1 MSHSSSNTSSSSLN
15 HHNHHNHPQHVVYS
29 YPSSS
34 SSASS
39 SSGGS
44 TSMVTTPSQQ
54 QQQLGSFHMMNSQ
67 QQQQPPIPQHSSTSL
82 HPLPPFSESSTI
94 LPVHS
99 HVNTL
104 SQQQQ
109 QQQHLSTNS
118 TTNFTN
124 STTTPTPT
132 TTTDHLTQLM
142 NTVTLVS
149 QHNSYSPL
157 LTTSG
162 SSSSSGGSGSG
173 NHHTTTGQSGGNGSS
188 FFNSLSGMN
197 SNTSN
202 GMMNSES
209 NLVMGHHHSQFGS
222 NDSLMMNNLTSSM
235 FQQVNGSVTSLLGVI
250 TPSQPTVHLSDG
262 HVFENSPQNQQLLT
276 SSFFSASASNVY
288 PPTAISKATLFGKIN
303 QQRAGFPVCYNVQ
316 TAKVTIKLFINQ
328 NATSPILTM
337 TQNRVYQ
344 YNEFEKLVPKL
355 NLNEIAIF
363 GFVVFCE
370 NSSKKREVLTPIDT
384 YYSQSVNNAE
394 FSVNV
399 AIGTYGRKCSADLV
413 KHCGFIVAYRMDRDA
428 FMKQSNNGS
437 SFFSD
442 DTAPF
447 DKAFVQEVRFGF
459 RKKAG
464 REKLPLI
471 KEPILCDV
479 SKPIEYYDFT
489 SNQQINKL
497 DDLLYTHYQP
507 ITRFV
512 TSVQEA
518 ADAVVTQP
526 LDSLSVKD
534 IKNMS
539 SVAASSSSHTSGML
553 SPSATTTTS
562 MMDDSTSEQTAAT
575 HLETVFPSLMV
586 QPSQHPQQPQQTQH
600 HQQPQQTQHHQ
611 TQSSNQPQANEMTP
625 ESKFEEDGFDMYI
638 NMSIMENLSKSSI
651 ERWAPIEPI
660 VNEHP
665 SYLAVLLGLI
675 YSRGSF
681 SIVENKNSSNIP
693 ININAISTL
702 LTKYYGTVTVG
713 TLVGN
718 VQIDLKDVFMNNDIN
733 LLLVYLQ
740 VKELVPCFIAGVY
753 LYCLLYYTKSDLD
766 KQVMKDYVVNMRT
779 IYTQVT
785 QQFYLEDFKTTLD
798 IGDAL
803 ARDYSVEFMN
813 LAFKKLKNYTVKI
826 GKYYNKLM
834 AEHGIEQIPQNVE
847 FNKQERLET
856 VINGL
861 SNFFLGNENQKKR
874 ERGIEYSGAGSS
886 FTGSDFVL
894 HNKPRRTF
902 ALQKYEDQKLK
913 VFEADRNLMY
923 MQSCYSSNPIAEN
936 SEVLQTLCELEMRRL
951 QLEKEFEEKLRILA
965 EKERNMF

>member
-1 MSHSSSNTSSSSLN
+1 MTTNSSSSSLSSSSYYPSSNSSVMSSSSSSGNSLHNNNNNNHSSYMTMMMNPTTITSSSSSN
-15 HHNHHNHPQHVVYS
+15 NNNSSHIQQPHN
-29 YPSSS
+29 
-34 SSASS
+34 S

-44 TSMVTTPSQQ
+44 
-54 QQQLGSFHMMNSQ
+54 
-67 QQQQPPIPQHSSTSL
+67 SSTLTS
-82 HPLPPFSESSTI
+82 
-94 LPVHS
+94 
-99 HVNTL
+99 N
-104 SQQQQ
+104 
-109 QQQHLSTNS
+109 
-118 TTNFTN
+118 
-124 STTTPTPT
+124 T

-149 QHNSYSPL
+149 QQHPSNYSPL
-157 LTTSG
+157 LNSG
-162 SSSSSGGSGSG
+162 SSGGVGG
-173 NHHTTTGQSGGNGSS
+173 VPMNQHHHSTHGSS
-188 FFNSLSGMN
+188 FFNSLSGVM
-197 SNTSN
+197 S
-202 GMMNSES
+202 SE
-209 NLVMGHHHSQFGS
+209 NPFHHHSHQFGS

-235 FQQVNGSVTSLLGVI
+235 FQQVNVDASVTSLLGSSGAI
-250 TPSQPTVHLSDG
+250 PSQSNVNLSNLTDA
-262 HVFENSPQNQQLLT
+262 HVFENSIQNQQLLT
-276 SSFFSASASNVY
+276 SSFLSASTSNVY

-328 NATSPILTM
+328 NASSPILTM

-355 NLNEIAIF
+355 NPNEIAIF

-394 FSVNV
+394 YSVNV

-428 FMKQSNNGS
+428 FMKQSNGT
-437 SFFSD
+437 FFSEE
-442 DTAPF
+442 TAPF

-471 KEPILCDV
+471 NEPILCDV

-534 IKNMS
+534 IKNM
-539 SVAASSSSHTSGML
+539 TGTGNRIL
-553 SPSATTTTS
+553 SPSAATTTTTTTTTS
-562 MMDDSTSEQTAAT
+562 MDDSTSEQTA
-575 HLETVFPSLMV
+575 HLESAFPSLMV
-586 QPSQHPQQPQQTQH
+586 QQPSSQPPPQPPQQT
-600 HQQPQQTQHHQ
+600 
-611 TQSSNQPQANEMTP
+611 SNPSIVSNPPSDMTP
-625 ESKFEEDGFDMYI
+625 THEEDGFDMYI

-681 SIVENKNSSNIP
+681 LIVENKNSSNIP

-886 FTGSDFVL
+886 FTGSDFVI

-923 MQSCYSSNPIAEN
+923 MQSCYSSNSIAEN
-936 SEVLQTLCELEMRRL
+936 AEVLQTLCELEMRRL
-951 QLEKEFEEKLRILA
+951 QLEKEFEEKLRLLA